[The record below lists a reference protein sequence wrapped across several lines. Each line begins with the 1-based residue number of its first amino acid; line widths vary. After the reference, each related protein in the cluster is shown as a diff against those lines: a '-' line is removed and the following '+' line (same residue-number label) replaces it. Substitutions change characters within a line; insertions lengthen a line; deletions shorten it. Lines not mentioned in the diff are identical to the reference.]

1 MPIRQ
6 TQTKD
11 ATFQTM
17 KNMSYESVL
26 VGWLMQDGWQVFR
39 PVLDNGHQT
48 DVLISDGPNF
58 YRVQVKTFN
67 ATGEDHVVHK
77 AWENGN
83 IDCVV
88 YFARNS
94 DWGYV
99 APAYDDKMRPLN
111 HPEHIRF
118 QEDKNSFL
126 KAFHKLEVKR

>member
-1 MPIRQ
+1 MPIRH

-17 KNMSYESVL
+17 KNMSYESLL

-48 DVLISDGPNF
+48 DVLISDGPSF

-67 ATGEDHVVHK
+67 AFKEEPKAHK
-77 AWENGN
+77 AWDDGN

-99 APAYDDKMRPLN
+99 TPAFKEDVRLLD
-111 HPEHIRF
+111 HPEHIKF
-118 QEDKNSFL
+118 EEGKNSFF
-126 KAFHKLEVKR
+126 KAFHKL